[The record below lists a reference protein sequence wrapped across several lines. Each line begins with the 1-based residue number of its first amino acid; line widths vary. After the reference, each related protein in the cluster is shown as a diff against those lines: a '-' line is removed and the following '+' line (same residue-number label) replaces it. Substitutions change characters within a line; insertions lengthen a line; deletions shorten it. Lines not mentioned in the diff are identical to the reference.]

1 MSVAAM
7 TMMVMRMAVM
17 MVVVVVIMGVG
28 VGMVV
33 IMPVLMAAMMMRMVV
48 MVMMGVAVVI
58 VRAAG
63 MSVFVLMV
71 VIVIVMAV
79 DATVTIGAAFGM
91 EGGVDRY
98 DIGAELD
105 EHVLDDVIPADAQ
118 AVAEQ
123 FCRQMPVAEV
133 PGEAQQMRLVLA
145 GHLDQRLGRRFDS
158 DDAPVLEQQPVTLL
172 QRHGLG
178 QVEQELG
185 PALRGHGDP
194 APVPRVEIEHDGV
207 GRRLGPEAGG
217 IDGEG
222 ADQASLRSDR
232 LDATAGQA

>member
-17 MVVVVVIMGVG
+17 MVVVMVIMGVG
-28 VGMVV
+28 V
-33 IMPVLMAAMMMRMVV
+33 IMPVLMAAVMMLMGMRMVV

-58 VRAAG
+58 VRVV
-63 MSVFVLMV
+63 SVFVLMV
-71 VIVIVMAV
+71 VIVMAV
-79 DATVTIGAAFGM
+79 DAAVTIGAAFGM
-91 EGGVDRY
+91 EGGVDGH

-105 EHVLDDVIPADAQ
+105 EHVLDHVITADAQ
-118 AVAEQ
+118 AVAQQ
-123 FCRQMPVAEV
+123 FGRQVPVAEV
-133 PGEAQQMRLVLA
+133 PGEAQQMRPIL
-145 GHLDQRLGRRFDS
+145 GCHLDQRLGRRLDRN
-158 DDAPVLEQQPVTLL
+158 DAPVLEQQPVTLL

-178 QVEQELG
+178 QVEQEFG

-217 IDGEG
+217 IDGES

>member
-7 TMMVMRMAVM
+7 AMMVMRMAVIVVVV
-17 MVVVVVIMGVG
+17 MVMVVVIMGVG
-28 VGMVV
+28 VFV
-33 IMPVLMAAMMMRMVV
+33 IMPVLMAAMMMLMVV

-58 VRAAG
+58 VRV

-71 VIVIVMAV
+71 VIVMAV

-105 EHVLDDVIPADAQ
+105 EHVLDHVITADAQ

-123 FCRQMPVAEV
+123 FGRQMPVAEV
-133 PGEAQQMRLVLA
+133 PGEAQQMRPVPA
-145 GHLDQRLGRRFDS
+145 GHLDQRLGRRLDR
-158 DDAPVLEQQPVTLL
+158 DDAPVLEQQAVALL
-172 QRHGLG
+172 QRYGLG
-178 QVEQELG
+178 QVEQEFG
-185 PALRGHGDP
+185 PALRGHGDA
-194 APVPRVEIEHDGV
+194 APMPRVEIEHDGV

-217 IDGEG
+217 IDGES